1 MLILRDEARKGQDH
15 HNMSH
20 GTRAATGQRSGI
32 TGKKDIKYYF
42 VTSLMQTSDVLVV
55 AVPNIKQ
62 KTYNLTPRMH
72 TGTTRTK

>member
-1 MLILRDEARKGQDH
+1 MRPGKAKIIIICPMELGRPLDKGQG
-15 HNMSH
+15 S
-20 GTRAATGQRSGI
+20 Q
-32 TGKKDIKYYF
+32 GKNIKYYF

-72 TGTTRTK
+72 TGATRTK